1 MTTVLINCILLR
13 HSSGFQNFW
22 ILHCRTSPQTYRQ
35 QQYRDLIV
43 RHMHAPVQ
51 WVRSLFGCTHLLRRS
66 VASLDATITL
76 TPAYY
81 AYYQTINTCSVI
93 VIGLSLPSS
102 SRSHVTDVMVNS
114 CSNVQIYAIRPTQ
127 LSYKPDTATVS
138 THTYRVWCIRT
149 DNPWILS
156 LTNHT

>member
-93 VIGLSLPSS
+93 VIRLSLPSS
-102 SRSHVTDVMVNS
+102 SQSRSTVAATFRYTLSAQPS
-114 CSNVQIYAIRPTQ
+114 CHTNQIQP
-127 LSYKPDTATVS
+127 LSALT
-138 THTYRVWCIRT
+138 RT
-149 DNPWILS
+149 ECGASEQITRES
-156 LTNHT
+156 FH